1 MIRVQTTSQAKCIIS
16 GEHSCVYGKA
26 ALVGT
31 MDLFMT
37 VNGLYEYKEEKKEI
51 KLVIMNA
58 DYRNTKI
65 TMGVAEFKQFME
77 VFVSKNLSLNELDGL
92 LSSAFKDRDVMGT
105 CMAFSLVFRKIC
117 QISKIDLGEF
127 ADLVGQ
133 YNCLLDITSAIPIGK
148 GLGSSAAFIVSV
160 MLNYYVRK

>member
-16 GEHSCVYGKA
+16 GEHSCVYKKA

-58 DYRNTKI
+58 DYRN
-65 TMGVAEFKQFME
+65 
-77 VFVSKNLSLNELDGL
+77 
-92 LSSAFKDRDVMGT
+92 
-105 CMAFSLVFRKIC
+105 
-117 QISKIDLGEF
+117 
-127 ADLVGQ
+127 
-133 YNCLLDITSAIPIGK
+133 
-148 GLGSSAAFIVSV
+148 
-160 MLNYYVRK
+160 